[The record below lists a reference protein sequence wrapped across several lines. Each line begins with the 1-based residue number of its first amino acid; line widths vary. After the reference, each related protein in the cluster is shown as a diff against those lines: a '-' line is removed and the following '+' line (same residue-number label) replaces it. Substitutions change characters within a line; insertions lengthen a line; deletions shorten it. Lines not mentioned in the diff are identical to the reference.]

1 MKWKVS
7 RLINHQSP
15 QIHLTFDTFKPHF
28 DAGERGF
35 AWVFKF
41 LMAVDN
47 AAR

>member
-35 AWVFKF
+35 AWVFKS
-41 LMAVDN
+41 
-47 AAR
+47 